1 MDNKT
6 AAGIGVATAIGM
18 SVLTGQMIDSAP
30 KPTETAQA
38 APVIEAP
45 VEEYQPLTPVSDT
58 AEYAPAGEVR
68 DDVVPITTEAI
79 ELPTEEPP
87 KKKFFQRVKEKVK
100 STFSRGKKSQSS
112 AKTAQSKPAK
122 KRRYY
127 TQRKYN
133 PTSWKAHTQQVD
145 GRNIIPE
152 GIKADFSRF
161 KG

>member
-18 SVLTGQMIDSAP
+18 SVITGQMIDSS
-30 KPTETAQA
+30 PTQA
-38 APVIEAP
+38 EVTPPVIEAQ
-45 VEEYQPLTPVSDT
+45 VAEYQPATAVVDT
-58 AEYAPAGEVR
+58 VEYAPAGEVR
-68 DDVVPITTEAI
+68 DDVVPITTESFD
-79 ELPTEEPP
+79 LPTEEPP

-100 STFSRGKKSQSS
+100 SAFSRGKKPQAS
-112 AKTAQSKPAK
+112 AQSKPVK
-122 KRRYY
+122 KRRHY

-133 PTSWKAHTQQVD
+133 PTSWKAHNQQVD

-152 GIKADFSRF
+152 GIRADFSRF